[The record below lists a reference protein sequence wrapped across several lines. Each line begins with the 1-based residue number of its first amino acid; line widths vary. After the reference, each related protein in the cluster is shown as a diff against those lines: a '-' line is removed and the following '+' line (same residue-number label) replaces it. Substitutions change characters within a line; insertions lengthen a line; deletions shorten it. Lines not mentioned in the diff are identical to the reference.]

1 MNQGKESILLV
12 RLGAM
17 GDIIHALPA
26 LASVRQSF
34 PEHHI
39 TWVVA
44 RKWIQLL
51 EGNPQ
56 LDDVIAFER
65 KGQGKL
71 LAAWRT
77 LRPVQPDL
85 AIDFQG
91 LIQSALVGR
100 ASRPRRF
107 IGRHRSQA
115 RESLAALFYSEQVKT
130 KAPHCV
136 EANLELAAAAGA
148 TQLTDQAWIPAGRP
162 EGDLPEEPFV
172 FTSPFAGW
180 TSKQW
185 PLENYGK
192 LARELRAEGLALV
205 VNVPPGSRE
214 KLAEMPELRIHE
226 SGLPGLIDGTRRA
239 TAIVGVDSGPMHLA
253 AALGKPGVAIFGP
266 TDPARNG
273 PFHSNLSVLRDAAA
287 VTTYQRD
294 EEIAASMRA
303 ISMQQVKEAL
313 LHSIR
318 AARVS
323 A

>member
-1 MNQGKESILLV
+1 MKQDASILVV

-26 LASVRQSF
+26 VASLRLSF
-34 PEHHI
+34 PDRRI
-39 TWVVA
+39 VWVVA
-44 RKWIQLL
+44 RKWMPLL

-56 LDDVIAFER
+56 IDEVVPFER
-65 KGQGKL
+65 RGKGEL
-71 LAAWRT
+71 YRSWRR
-77 LRPVQPDL
+77 LRPIQPGL

-100 ASRPRRF
+100 ASRPRQLM
-107 IGRHRSQA
+107 GRHRSQA
-115 RESLAALFYSEQVKT
+115 REPLAALLYTQQVRT
-130 KAPHCV
+130 SGSHCV

-148 TQLTDQAWIPAGRP
+148 TRLTDQAWLPPGQP
-162 EGDLPEEPFV
+162 EGDLPHGAFV
-172 FTSPFAGW
+172 FASPFAGW

-185 PLENYGK
+185 PLENYGR
-192 LARELRAEGLALV
+192 LALELKPEGLSLV
-205 VNVPPGSRE
+205 VNIPPGFRE
-214 KLAEMPELRIHE
+214 KLATMPELKIHE

-266 TDPARNG
+266 TDPQRNG
-273 PFHSNLSVLRDAAA
+273 PFHSKLSVLRAEG
-287 VTTYQRD
+287 VRTTYQR
-294 EEIAASMRA
+294 EQEIHPSMNAVSVR
-303 ISMQQVKEAL
+303 QVKEAL

-318 AARVS
+318 SARVT